1 MLEKLNEE
9 QEKQIEIIRNKWIDR
24 ALNSNGEYNEK
35 NLKDGIDWLYSLV
48 NLPPPKF
55 KIIVNSPLA
64 AQFAFNFI
72 TEIFK
77 ILKDKELKVN
87 DQINDQVTSQVRNQ
101 IWDQVNNQ
109 IWNQVNDQIRNQ
121 VWDQVNNQ
129 IWNQVRDQINDQ
141 VWNQVRDQI
150 NNQIWNQVSD
160 QVSDQVDNQ
169 VNNQIRDQINNKIN
183 NQINDQVWDQVNSQV
198 NNQVNNQI
206 NDQVWNQVWDQV
218 NSQVNNQIWN
228 QVNDQIRNQVWD
240 QVWNQIWNQVN
251 DQINDQVTSQV
262 RNQIWDQVR
271 NQVGS
276 QYINFL
282 SRGLSWDS
290 GWLAFFD
297 YFGIIG
303 IKLTDN
309 FRKYESYI
317 KQGFWD
323 AILFENVVIIITPPI
338 KVLQQNNRLHSNTE
352 AAVQWL
358 DGTENY
364 FIEGVGFG
372 KDIFE
377 KIRDKKLTSDE
388 AVNLRNV
395 EQRTIA
401 MRKIGYENVIRELG
415 ANILHTDGDYQLI
428 SVDMKDDDVPAKFVK
443 VKCPSTG
450 KEVLLR
456 VDPKDTN
463 IIDCMSAVSWTFVL
477 NKEEY
482 KPEIET

>member
-1 MLEKLNEE
+1 
-9 QEKQIEIIRNKWIDR
+9 
-24 ALNSNGEYNEK
+24 
-35 NLKDGIDWLYSLV
+35 
-48 NLPPPKF
+48 
-55 KIIVNSPLA
+55 
-64 AQFAFNFI
+64 
-72 TEIFK
+72 
-77 ILKDKELKVN
+77 
-87 DQINDQVTSQVRNQ
+87 
-101 IWDQVNNQ
+101 
-109 IWNQVNDQIRNQ
+109 
-121 VWDQVNNQ
+121 
-129 IWNQVRDQINDQ
+129 
-141 VWNQVRDQI
+141 
-150 NNQIWNQVSD
+150 
-160 QVSDQVDNQ
+160 
-169 VNNQIRDQINNKIN
+169 
-183 NQINDQVWDQVNSQV
+183 
-198 NNQVNNQI
+198 
-206 NDQVWNQVWDQV
+206 
-218 NSQVNNQIWN
+218 
-228 QVNDQIRNQVWD
+228 
-240 QVWNQIWNQVN
+240 
-251 DQINDQVTSQV
+251 
-262 RNQIWDQVR
+262 
-271 NQVGS
+271 
-276 QYINFL
+276 
-282 SRGLSWDS
+282 LSWDS

>member
-77 ILKDKELKVN
+77 ILKDKELK
-87 DQINDQVTSQVRNQ
+87 
-101 IWDQVNNQ
+101 
-109 IWNQVNDQIRNQ
+109 
-121 VWDQVNNQ
+121 
-129 IWNQVRDQINDQ
+129 
-141 VWNQVRDQI
+141 
-150 NNQIWNQVSD
+150 
-160 QVSDQVDNQ
+160 
-169 VNNQIRDQINNKIN
+169 
-183 NQINDQVWDQVNSQV
+183 
-198 NNQVNNQI
+198 
-206 NDQVWNQVWDQV
+206 
-218 NSQVNNQIWN
+218 
-228 QVNDQIRNQVWD
+228 
-240 QVWNQIWNQVN
+240 VN